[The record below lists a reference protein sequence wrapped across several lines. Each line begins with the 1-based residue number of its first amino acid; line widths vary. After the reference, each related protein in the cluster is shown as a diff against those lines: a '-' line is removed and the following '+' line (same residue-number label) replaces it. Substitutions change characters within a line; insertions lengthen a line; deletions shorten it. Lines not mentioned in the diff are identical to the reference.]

1 MATPSKSTTSVEEK
15 KKKKSL
21 RHRHQHQRQRQ
32 HHNSS
37 LWCFSSPLT
46 ILPLSILHSLFSSI
60 AFWASG
66 PPPFCHLHRRLKGG
80 KGRRAPPL
88 VGTHSASSHKGWE
101 IVCFWRGCRP
111 VAAGRSIRRKLR
123 ALLPGNIAFFVVVAI
138 VAAAAA
144 FLFFFQC
151 LTRAPTLNTSFQRT
165 ATFETNHT
173 LPNTFLWE
181 GFLAYL
187 WVKLA
192 YTGSRNFFFFYL
204 FGSGFR
210 VGWHAVERTHHFVF
224 LPGCEA

>member
-1 MATPSKSTTSVEEK
+1 MGFRS
-15 KKKKSL
+15 
-21 RHRHQHQRQRQ
+21 
-32 HHNSS
+32 
-37 LWCFSSPLT
+37 
-46 ILPLSILHSLFSSI
+46 
-60 AFWASG
+60 
-66 PPPFCHLHRRLKGG
+66 PPFLPSSSATEGG
-80 KGRRAPPL
+80 EGETSPPPL

-144 FLFFFQC
+144 AAFLFFFFQC